1 MKILFYSPL
10 KSPNHPVP
18 SGDRLMARLIV
29 SALRSLGHEVSI
41 ASEMRSF
48 MRSPEM
54 QDALEANK
62 REAAREIDRI
72 VAEQSHASA
81 PDLWFTY
88 HPYYKAPDLLG
99 PALARHFGIPL
110 INAEASYSSR
120 RNIGMWQTSQE
131 MLLDSIRSA
140 AVNLCFTRR
149 DRDGLRTA
157 VPEARLELIAPFI
170 DSAPYL
176 RHAPTPEPGR
186 LITVAMMRP
195 GDKLSSYTALA
206 ESLRLIQ
213 HLPWTLSIAGDGECR
228 QEVEQ
233 AFATLDPKP
242 GPKRMEWLGALPE
255 SDIAA
260 LLSRGSIFVWPGHG
274 EAYGLAYLEAQA
286 AGLPIVAEA
295 IAGVP
300 EVVEHDRTGLLT
312 PSGDRAAFAEAIS
325 RLLSDDASRARLAGE
340 ARLFATGERSISG
353 AAESLRRIL
362 ETYVR

>member
-29 SALRSLGHEVSI
+29 RALTSLGHEVSI

-48 MRSPEM
+48 MRSADM
-54 QDALEANK
+54 QDVFEANK
-62 REAAREIDRI
+62 AEAAEEIDRI
-72 VAEQSHASA
+72 AAEYVGTSA

-120 RNIGMWQTSQE
+120 RNIGVWETSQE
-131 MLLDSIRSA
+131 MLLESIKSA

-149 DRDGLRTA
+149 DRDGLKAA
-157 VPEARLELIAPFI
+157 VPEARLEMLAPFI
-170 DSAPYL
+170 DTAPYL
-176 RHAPTPEPGR
+176 KRSPSPEPGR

-195 GDKLSSYTALA
+195 GDKLSSYMALA
-206 ESLRLIQ
+206 ESLSLIR

-228 QEVEQ
+228 QEVER
-233 AFATLDPKP
+233 AFAVFAPN
-242 GPKRMEWLGALPE
+242 RIEWLGALPE
-255 SDIAA
+255 DEIAK

-286 AGLPIVAEA
+286 AGLPVVAEA

-300 EVVEHDRTGLLT
+300 EVVEHGRTGLLT
-312 PSGDRAAFAEAIS
+312 AQGDRAAFAEAIS
-325 RLLSDDASRARLAGE
+325 DLLGDNRSREHLVRE
-340 ARLFATGERSISG
+340 ARIFATGERSITG
-353 AAESLRRIL
+353 AAENLRRIID
-362 ETYVR
+362 TCMR

>member
-18 SGDRLMARLIV
+18 SGDRLMARLLV
-29 SALRSLGHEVSI
+29 RALKSLGHEVFI

-48 MRSPEM
+48 MRSSEM
-54 QDALEANK
+54 ADALEANVAD
-62 REAAREIDRI
+62 AAREIERI
-72 VAEQSHASA
+72 TAEHSGSSA

-120 RNIGMWQTSQE
+120 RNIGAWRTSQE
-131 MLLDSIRSA
+131 MLLDSLRHA

-149 DRDGLRTA
+149 DRDGLKAA

-170 DSAPYL
+170 DSEPYL
-176 RHAPTPEPGR
+176 QRTPAPEPGR
-186 LITVAMMRP
+186 LVTVAMMRP
-195 GDKLSSYTALA
+195 GDKLSSYQALA

-228 QEVEQ
+228 PEVER
-233 AFATLDPKP
+233 AFAPL
-242 GPKRMEWLGALPE
+242 GLERIEWLGALQQE
-255 SDIAA
+255 DIAE
-260 LLSRGSIFVWPGHG
+260 LLSRGSVFLWPGHG

-286 AGLPIVAEA
+286 AGLPVVAEA

-312 PSGDRAAFAEAIS
+312 PPGDRHAFADAIGH
-325 RLLSDDASRARLAGE
+325 LLSDAETRSRLAKE
-340 ARLFATGERSISG
+340 ARIFATGERSISG

-362 ETYVR
+362 RRILDSM

>member
-1 MKILFYSPL
+1 
-10 KSPNHPVP
+10 
-18 SGDRLMARLIV
+18 MARLLV
-29 SALRSLGHEVSI
+29 RALETLGHEVCVT
-41 ASEMRSF
+41 SEMRSF
-48 MRSPEM
+48 MRSADM
-54 QDALEANK
+54 RDAFEANMV
-62 REAAREIDRI
+62 EAASEIERI
-72 VAEQSHASA
+72 AAEHSGPAA

-120 RNIGMWQTSQE
+120 RNIGTWKTSQE
-131 MLLDSIRSA
+131 LLLDSLKSA

-149 DRDGLRTA
+149 DLDGLKAA

-170 DSAPYL
+170 DSKPYL
-176 RHAPTPEPGR
+176 QRTSAPEPGR
-186 LITVAMMRP
+186 LVTVAMMRP
-195 GDKLSSYTALA
+195 GDKLSSYMTLA
-206 ESLRLIQ
+206 ESLNLIQ

-233 AFATLDPKP
+233 AFAALDPK
-242 GPKRMEWLGALPE
+242 RIEWLGALPE
-255 SDIAA
+255 DEIAE
-260 LLSRGSIFVWPGHG
+260 LLSRSSIFVWPGHG

-286 AGLPIVAEA
+286 AGLPVVAEA

-312 PSGDRAAFAEAIS
+312 PPGDRISFAKAIGC
-325 RLLSDDASRARLAGE
+325 LLTDNLYRTRLAKE
-340 ARLFATGERSISG
+340 ARIFATEERSIGG
-353 AAESLRRIL
+353 AAESLGRIL

>member
-18 SGDRLMARLIV
+18 SGDRLMARLLV
-29 SALRSLGHEVSI
+29 RALTGLGHEVSI

-54 QDALEANK
+54 ADALEGNK
-62 REAAREIDRI
+62 ADAAREIERI
-72 VAEQSHASA
+72 TAEHSGSSA

-99 PALARHFGIPL
+99 PTLARHFGIPL
-110 INAEASYSSR
+110 INVEASYSSR
-120 RNIGMWQTSQE
+120 RNIGVWKTSQDL
-131 MLLDSIRSA
+131 LLDSLRQA
-140 AVNLCFTRR
+140 AVNLCFTCR
-149 DRDGLRTA
+149 DRDGLKAA
-157 VPEARLELIAPFI
+157 VPEARLELITPFI

-176 RHAPTPEPGR
+176 ERKPTPEPGR
-186 LITVAMMRP
+186 LVAVAMMRP
-195 GDKLSSYTALA
+195 GDKLSSYMALA

-228 QEVEQ
+228 PEVER
-233 AFATLDPKP
+233 AFAPL
-242 GPKRMEWLGALPE
+242 GAARIEWLGALPQD
-255 SDIAA
+255 DIAK
-260 LLSRGSIFVWPGHG
+260 LLSRSSTFVWPGHG

-286 AGLPIVAEA
+286 AGLPVVAEA

-312 PSGDRAAFAEAIS
+312 PAGDRNAFAEAIGC
-325 RLLSDDASRARLAGE
+325 LLSDAETRSRLARQ
-340 ARLFATGERSISG
+340 ARIFATRERSISG

-362 ETYVR
+362 DSYVR